1 MGVMSISFKQLS
13 LFAEEVDQCT
23 IPQVSETTNT
33 SADTDSVSARLLD
46 AFGVSDI
53 PFMGCDFETL
63 YPNLKTIVPSETV
76 LFDYAD
82 INTLIACETA
92 CAAICHQMNWD
103 FLRNA
108 IFQKVKLQPAFLSVE
123 SLSNISSLDVRE
135 LLEGYGKPERI
146 RSSER
151 ADILRNVGRLAMQ
164 HGNFVN
170 LFFDENGKLLT
181 EAQIRSNLLE
191 STVFSQ
197 DPEEKK
203 LQLLL
208 QKLSNYAPLAELQ
221 HYCKPAI
228 DYHLIRCFLR
238 RGLLY
243 PKNKRGTS
251 FISDPEARRQEQT
264 VGALRQLCATLICEI
279 SNYTSLSIN
288 DINQIEWHIGRS
300 ICKEGV
306 PDCCLAGED
315 AKWVSGSY
323 DRCPFY
329 STCCAVNYNPELL
342 LIEEPKYTGNSY

>member
-1 MGVMSISFKQLS
+1 MSISFEQLS
-13 LFAEEVDQCT
+13 FFSEDIDLCAETQS
-23 IPQVSETTNT
+23 SETPNF
-33 SADTDSVSARLLD
+33 ATDPISARLLNS
-46 AFGVSDI
+46 FNVSDI
-53 PFMGCDFETL
+53 PFMGCDFEML
-63 YPNLKTIVPSETV
+63 YPNLKNIVPSETI

-82 INTLIACETA
+82 INTLIACETV

-108 IFQKVKLQPAFLSVE
+108 IFKKAKALPRYLSAE
-123 SLSNISSLDVRE
+123 SLSNISNRDVSE

-151 ADILRNVGRLAMQ
+151 ADILRNIGRLATQ
-164 HGNFVN
+164 HGSFAN
-170 LFFDENGKLLT
+170 LFFDENRKLLT
-181 EAQIRSNLLE
+181 EAQIRANLLE

-208 QKLSNYAPLAELQ
+208 QKLSNYSPLAELQ

-243 PKNKRGTS
+243 PKNKLGTD
-251 FISDPEARRQEQT
+251 FISESGTRRKEQT
-264 VGALRQLCATLICEI
+264 VGALRQLCATLIFEI
-279 SNYTSLSIN
+279 SNYTNLSIN

-300 ICKEGV
+300 ICKEGL

-315 AKWVSGSY
+315 AKWLLGSY

-329 STCCAVNYNPELL
+329 TTCCAVNYSPELL
-342 LIEEPKYTGNSY
+342 QIEEPKYMGNSY